1 MGRPTLPS
9 LRVPVPMIVPAW
21 LIRLMWRPRLSA
33 QVKLGPEDL
42 IAIEV
47 ADMCRAWTIEDRL
60 RAVFWHTAN
69 EAGGG
74 SDKKRR
80 EIQMAKAR
88 ALGMIPGTPDLVF
101 IGDPPQPPAALRHT
115 VLLIELKSAKG
126 RRSDNQGDFA
136 AWANHHNITYLIC
149 RSLAEVEEALTKH
162 GLLLRRRAP

>member
-1 MGRPTLPS
+1 MG
-9 LRVPVPMIVPAW
+9 VAAW
-21 LIRLMWRPRLSA
+21 LIRLMWRPRLSTG
-33 QVKLGPEDL
+33 VKLGPEDRL
-42 IAIEV
+42 AIEV

-60 RAVFWHTAN
+60 RAVWWHTAN

-74 SDKKRR
+74 SDKRKR

-88 ALGMIPGTPDLVF
+88 ALGMIPGTSDLVF
-101 IGDPPQPPAALRHT
+101 IGTSKLVVDLSTTIAQQRSI

-126 RRSDNQGDFA
+126 TRSANQADFA
-136 AWANHHNITYLIC
+136 AWAAHHDITYLIC